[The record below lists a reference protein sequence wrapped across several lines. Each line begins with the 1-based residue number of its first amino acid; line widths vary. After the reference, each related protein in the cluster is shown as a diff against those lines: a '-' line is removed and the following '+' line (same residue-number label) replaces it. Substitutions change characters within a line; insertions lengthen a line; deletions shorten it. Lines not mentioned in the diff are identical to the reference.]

1 MNIDERQIHAI
12 VQQVIAEL
20 GLQTDRPAQMT
31 RSQSSGQYGQF
42 TAIEDAIA
50 AAEVAFHRLQ
60 ETTLELRATM
70 IAAMRQAILDNL
82 ELLARM
88 AFEETKIGNWQ
99 DKIKKNQVA
108 ATKTPGLED
117 LKPDAVTGDH
127 GLTVTEL
134 APYGIIGSITPMTN
148 PSETI
153 INNGICMIA
162 AGNAVVFNA
171 HPLAKRVTMKA
182 VELVNQAIVRVGGP
196 DNLLTGVVE
205 PTLDTAGVLMK
216 DPRIR
221 LLVVTGGGGV
231 VKAAM
236 SSGKKVIAAG
246 PGNPPVVVDET
257 ADLVKA
263 ARSIVDGAT
272 VDNNICCTSEK
283 EIIVVDAVADELKR
297 HLKAYKTY
305 ELTGSQTDAL
315 VDLIFDR
322 WRGVGCKDAVLNRK
336 FVGQEARTILSALG
350 ITAPDGIRMILVET
364 PKDHPLVW
372 KEQMMPVMPLVRVR
386 DVDEAIQFA
395 KEVEQGCG
403 HTAIMHS
410 RNVEKLSKMARYI
423 NTTIFVKNGPSYAGL
438 GFGGEGPTCWTIAS
452 PTGEGPTTPRTYTR
466 PRRCVLVDSFR
477 IV

>member
-1 MNIDERQIHAI
+1 MNIDERQIQAI

-20 GLQTDRPAQMT
+20 GGPGDRPAPA
-31 RSQSSGQYGQF
+31 RQSGGQYGQF
-42 TAIEDAIA
+42 SRIDDAIV
-50 AAEVAFHRLQ
+50 AAERAFHLLG
-60 ETTLELRATM
+60 EISLEIREKM
-70 IAAMRQAILDNL
+70 IAAMRQVILDNAD
-82 ELLARM
+82 LLARM
-88 AFEETKIGNWQ
+88 GAEETGLGNRE
-99 DKIKKNQVA
+99 DKIQKHRVA
-108 ATKTPGLED
+108 ASKTPGLED
-117 LKPDAVTGDH
+117 LKPEAVTGDH

-134 APYGIIGSITPMTN
+134 APYGVIGSITPVTN

-162 AGNAVVFNA
+162 AGNSIVFNA
-171 HPLAKRVTMKA
+171 HPQAKRVTMKA
-182 VELVNQAIVRVGGP
+182 VELVNQAIVGAGGP
-196 DNLLTGVVE
+196 DNLLTGVIE
-205 PTLDTAGVLMK
+205 PTLETAGVLMT

-236 SSGKKVIAAG
+236 NSGKKVIAAG

-257 ADLVKA
+257 ADLEKA

-283 EIIVVDAVADELKR
+283 EIIVVNAVADELKR
-297 HLKAYKTY
+297 HMKAYKTV
-305 ELTGSQTDAL
+305 ELTGSQIDAVTDL
-315 VDLIFDR
+315 VLDE
-322 WRGVGCKDAVLNRK
+322 WKGVGCKDAVLNRK
-336 FVGQEARTILSALG
+336 FVGKSALTILKELG
-350 ITAPDGIRMILVET
+350 ISAPADTRLILIET
-364 PKDHPLVW
+364 PNDHPLVW

-386 DVDEAIQFA
+386 DVDEAIEFA
-395 KEVEQGCG
+395 KEVEQACY

-410 RNVEKLSKMARYI
+410 RNIEKLSKMARYM

-438 GFGGEGPTCWTIAS
+438 GFGGEGSTAWTLAS
-452 PTGEGPTTPRTYTR
+452 PTGEGPTTPKTYTR